1 MTYVKGRTP
10 GQLWQKKYFFGDCC
24 ISKFAKII
32 LKRPTLVVTAN
43 GAVLTAGFG
52 LVTADFGVVAGGF
65 ALVTGGFFLVVV
77 GFGVVAAG
85 VVSSTKIGKQCESIQ
100 SAVKLYTLYKL
111 QFRILSPD
119 FVCNEGIQNDL
130 KS

>member
-1 MTYVKGRTP
+1 M
-10 GQLWQKKYFFGDCC
+10 
-24 ISKFAKII
+24 
-32 LKRPTLVVTAN
+32 VTAN

-100 SAVKLYTLYKL
+100 SAGKLYTLYKL

-130 KS
+130 KSYKIFLSCFDSLEFLLDSTTVAPVQ